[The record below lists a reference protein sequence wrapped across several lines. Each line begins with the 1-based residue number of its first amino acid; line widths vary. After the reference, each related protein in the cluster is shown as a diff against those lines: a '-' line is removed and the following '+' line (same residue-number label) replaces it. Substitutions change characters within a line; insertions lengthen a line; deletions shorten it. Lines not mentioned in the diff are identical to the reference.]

1 MKKTDHPPTGITPI
15 KDKKSIIINDFMVC
29 SLHKNIEN
37 QQVLEM
43 FVKKCRT

>member
-1 MKKTDHPPTGITPI
+1 MKKTDHPHTGITPI
-15 KDKKSIIINDFMVC
+15 KDKKSIVIIDFMVC
-29 SLHKNIEN
+29 GLHKKSEN